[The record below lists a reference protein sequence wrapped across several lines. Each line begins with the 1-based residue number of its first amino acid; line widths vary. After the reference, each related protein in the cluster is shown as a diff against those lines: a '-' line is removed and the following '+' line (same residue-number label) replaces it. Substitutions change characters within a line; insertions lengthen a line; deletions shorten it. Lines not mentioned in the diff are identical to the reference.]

1 MEKVE
6 ENNRLSYIELSKKN
20 IDNNIYNYDYKKAF
34 GLLILVLERLNDNE
48 RTEFI
53 NYYSNNLQQ
62 FMKNQ

>member
-1 MEKVE
+1 MEKIE